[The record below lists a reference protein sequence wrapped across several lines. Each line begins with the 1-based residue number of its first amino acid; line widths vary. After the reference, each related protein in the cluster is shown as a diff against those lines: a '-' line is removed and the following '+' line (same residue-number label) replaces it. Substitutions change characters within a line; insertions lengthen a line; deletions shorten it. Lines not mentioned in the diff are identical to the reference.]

1 MAKPIAPTPVFEGE
15 SLKELI
21 NYMKR
26 PLTRKEKEINERLK
40 NHRVVP
46 MIGFDWF
53 KECKR
58 ITLLI

>member
-46 MIGFDWF
+46 MIGFD
-53 KECKR
+53 
-58 ITLLI
+58 